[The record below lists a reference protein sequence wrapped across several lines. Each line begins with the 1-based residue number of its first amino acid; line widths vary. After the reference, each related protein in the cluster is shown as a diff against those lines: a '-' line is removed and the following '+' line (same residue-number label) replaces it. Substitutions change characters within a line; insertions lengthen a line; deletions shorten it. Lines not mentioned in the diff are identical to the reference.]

1 MKSTQ
6 HTHPTDPR
14 LEDHEDALDGRPDG
28 RDESYHERLDRNMA
42 ELTGELRVVVTG
54 VQVLFAFLL
63 VVPFNSGFHGIGP
76 FERGVYLVTLVLAAL
91 AAACTIAPSAA
102 HRILFRADDKQ
113 RIVRFSNLV
122 SIAGLA
128 FLGLAMCGS
137 LLLAGTKLSG
147 ALTGSLLAGFALA
160 LFATLWFALPLAR
173 RSALQRDRGRTAAAP
188 VKERPEATRRS
199 RTAGPSA
206 RARSRL
212 Q

>member
-1 MKSTQ
+1 MDSTQ

-14 LEDHEDALDGRPDG
+14 LEDHEDALDGRGDG

-113 RIVRFSNLV
+113 RIVRFSN
-122 SIAGLA
+122 SETRGSPSQ
-128 FLGLAMCGS
+128 LAMRGS
-137 LLLAGTKLSG
+137 PAGGGDEAVGSADGPLLAGSRWIVRDAVVRVAAG
-147 ALTGSLLAGFALA
+147 APKRA
-160 LFATLWFALPLAR
+160 
-173 RSALQRDRGRTAAAP
+173 QRDRGRMGAALW
-188 VKERPEATRRS
+188 R
-199 RTAGPSA
+199 SA
-206 RARSRL
+206 RSYWRS
-212 Q
+212 

>member
-1 MKSTQ
+1 MESMQ
-6 HTHPTDPR
+6 RTHPTDPR
-14 LEDHEDALDGRPDG
+14 LADHEDALDGRGDG
-28 RDESYHERLDRNMA
+28 RHESYHERLDRNME

-63 VVPFNSGFHGIGP
+63 VVPFNSGFRGIGP

-102 HRILFRADDKQ
+102 HRILFRTDDKQ

-173 RSALQRDRGRTAAAP
+173 RSALRRDR
-188 VKERPEATRRS
+188 EATRRS
-199 RTAGPSA
+199 AAAGPSA

-212 Q
+212 R